1 MSFAHAPTV
10 PRQPRPRTH
19 SQFAVPKQTKPHG
32 NPKKKKHADDGDN
45 AHFFAAH
52 HKTEAASPEK
62 QDQATS
68 SPEKNQ
74 TTSSPEKPSSSSPE
88 PPASEKPSS
97 APDRGAAPPD
107 APPPPPPLARA
118 ERAKAELAVARAESV
133 AAELAGAH
141 AARLSLEAELAGARL
156 ALSDAEA
163 DADDERDGEDL
174 VDVREALV
182 RRALGEEL
190 EELALVRAPEH
201 DEDLVEALLVHAG
214 VALHLHPALVHA
226 PHVLHLQLRDG
237 LGVGQDLVAEAVADR
252 AHVGAHGGAG
262 TPPATSTPRPPR
274 PAARPR
280 RGWLPRSPIG
290 F

>member
-88 PPASEKPSS
+88 PPASSCL
-97 APDRGAAPPD
+97 PP
-107 APPPPPPLARA
+107 
-118 ERAKAELAVARAESV
+118 V
-133 AAELAGAH
+133 AADMP
-141 AARLSLEAELAGARL
+141 RI
-156 ALSDAEA
+156 A
-163 DADDERDGEDL
+163 DAIIITTWAAKERFN
-174 VDVREALV
+174 
-182 RRALGEEL
+182 
-190 EELALVRAPEH
+190 
-201 DEDLVEALLVHAG
+201 
-214 VALHLHPALVHA
+214 VA
-226 PHVLHLQLRDG
+226 
-237 LGVGQDLVAEAVADR
+237 
-252 AHVGAHGGAG
+252 
-262 TPPATSTPRPPR
+262 ST
-274 PAARPR
+274 
-280 RGWLPRSPIG
+280 
-290 F
+290 